1 MSQGKYCTAQ
11 GPRQLSEPRCSATPT
26 RIDSKIIT
34 LSLLP
39 SFLLSSSPGLHP
51 AFISQQ
57 ERKERKRKSGGG
69 LGTRLITAPSMRPTW
84 CTRSLMLSSPSR
96 ANRWKV
102 WHNMPCKFS
111 LSHPKKP
118 DPEPPPPP
126 FPPPSPT
133 SPPPLLL
140 SPPLSFPPPPS
151 CFIKSSLLFFRRV
164 RITFRQEERTELI
177 VCDRKGQSLGTKV
190 AIDCCKTVAC
200 TVVDVCMSAAVVE
213 PFTDGLQERRMQR
226 SSMMLLVE
234 AERSSRSRR
243 ESQRI
248 CNSSVS

>member
-1 MSQGKYCTAQ
+1 MLSHTYTN
-11 GPRQLSEPRCSATPT
+11 RQQNYNSLSPP
-26 RIDSKIIT
+26 
-34 LSLLP
+34 LLP
-39 SFLLSSSPGLHP
+39 PILISRPPPSFYLTAREEREEEKILWRPGNKTNHCSFL
-51 AFISQQ
+51 
-57 ERKERKRKSGGG
+57 
-69 LGTRLITAPSMRPTW
+69 RLTW

-118 DPEPPPPP
+118 DPEPPSPFP